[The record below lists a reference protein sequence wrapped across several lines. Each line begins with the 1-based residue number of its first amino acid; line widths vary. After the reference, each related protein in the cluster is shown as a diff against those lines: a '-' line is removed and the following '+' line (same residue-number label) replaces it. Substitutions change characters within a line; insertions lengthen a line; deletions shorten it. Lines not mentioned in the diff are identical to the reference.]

1 MTRIFRVAFLMIFGL
16 ILWSDAS
23 AMVETKSYKSEQRRN
38 LKATSF
44 LDYPPFG
51 NVYTYKSLP
60 KLDTIYKQFIENYA
74 QANNYDISYVINKP
88 YPKLVMDIL
97 RGEIDVILG
106 IYYDTKMYNGIEYIY
121 PSILNNPMTVVM
133 LPSRINEVKKM
144 DDLKNLKGAMD
155 SREHLADYVKTAL
168 KNYNIKYYDNSEK
181 LYKQL
186 FTGEV
191 DYVFTSQYYGLIETS
206 KLGIRNQV
214 SFAKQSLWDMPLF
227 IGISKT
233 SHLRKP
239 LRATLQKM
247 IKDPQ
252 TKKQLE
258 QYLIE
263 TINRIQRENIGVVP
277 PAYTRAQPAERQPA
291 AISDQTN

>member
-1 MTRIFRVAFLMIFGL
+1 MTRLLRATFLIILGIL
-16 ILWSDAS
+16 LWSDAS
-23 AMVETKSYKSEQRRN
+23 AMVEMKSYKSEQRRN
-38 LKATSF
+38 LKVTSF

-51 NVYTYKSLP
+51 NVYIYKSLP
-60 KLDTIYKQFIENYA
+60 KLSTVYQQFIEDYA
-74 QANNYDISYVINKP
+74 KENNYDISYVINKP

-106 IYYDTKMYNGIEYIY
+106 IYYDTKIYNGIEYIY
-121 PSILNNPMTVVM
+121 PSILNNPMTVIM

-155 SREHLADYVKTAL
+155 SREHLADYVKSAL

-181 LYKQL
+181 LYEQL

-191 DYVFTSQYYGLIETS
+191 DYVFTSQYYGMVETS

-239 LRATLQKM
+239 LQATFQKLM
-247 IKDPQ
+247 KNPQVKKD
-252 TKKQLE
+252 LE
-258 QYLIE
+258 QYLIK
-263 TINRIQRENIGVVP
+263 TINQIQEENKGVVP
-277 PAYTRAQPAERQPA
+277 PAY
-291 AISDQTN
+291 IK